1 MSKNKAFLI
10 FILIFISGMF
20 FHLLSSAEEQF
31 KYDPKGKRNP
41 FIPIVTSDGKF
52 LKLESEE
59 DISNKE
65 LVLQGIIYD
74 KSGLSFAIVNGAVVK
89 TGDMVEGYQI
99 LKIEKSKI
107 IFIKDGQL
115 SEVRLKKGDE

>member
-1 MSKNKAFLI
+1 
-10 FILIFISGMF
+10 MF
-20 FHLLSSAEEQF
+20 FQLFSSAEEQF
-31 KYDPKGKRNP
+31 KYDPKGRRNP

-74 KSGLSFAIVNGAVVK
+74 KSGLSFAIVNGTVVK
-89 TGDMVEGYQI
+89 TGDMVEGYQV
-99 LKIEKSKI
+99 LKIDKNKI